1 MIAMIVEIS
10 AVEARKRFGELLAR
24 VRYAGERFVI
34 ARGGKKAAALMS
46 VEDLER
52 LEKLEELLDLLMVK
66 LLKTQGQEPLPLEA
80 LLEQYERLFGMKAEL
95 VLMEHTGS
103 QA

>member
-1 MIAMIVEIS
+1 MIIEIS

-34 ARGGKKAAALMS
+34 AKGGKKAAALMS

-52 LEKLEELLDLLMVK
+52 LEKLEELLDILTVK
-66 LLKTQGQEPLPLEA
+66 LLKAQGQGPLPLEA
-80 LLEQYERLFGMKAEL
+80 LLEQYERLFGIRPEL
-95 VLMEHTGS
+95 VPMEHTGS